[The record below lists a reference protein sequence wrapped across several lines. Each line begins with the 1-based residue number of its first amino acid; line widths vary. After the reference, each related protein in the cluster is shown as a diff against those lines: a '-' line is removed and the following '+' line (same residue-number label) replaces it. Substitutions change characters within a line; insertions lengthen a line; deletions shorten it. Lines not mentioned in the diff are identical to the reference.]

1 MSDSLPP
8 QGLQHDKLLCPPISP
23 RVYSNSCPLSWWP
36 LNHLILCRPFL
47 LLPLNFPS
55 IGVFSNESA
64 LHSRWPKNWSFNFS
78 ISSSNEYLGL
88 ISFRMDWFD
97 LLTVQGT
104 LKGLVQHQNS
114 EASIL
119 WCSDFFMVQ
128 LSHLYMT
135 TGKTIALTRRALVGK
150 VMSLLLNILSRLVIT
165 FLPGVSIF

>member
-1 MSDSLPP
+1 MDYVQPTDCSPWTRARQASLSFTIFQSLLKLMSVELAMPSHL
-8 QGLQHDKLLCPPISP
+8 
-23 RVYSNSCPLSWWP
+23 
-36 LNHLILCRPFL
+36 LILCHPFL

-104 LKGLVQHQNS
+104 LRSILQHHIS
-114 EASIL
+114 KASIL
-119 WCSDFFMVQ
+119 QCLAFFIVH
-128 LSHLYMT
+128 LSHPYLT
-135 TGKTIALTRRALVGK
+135 TGETIALTRWTFVSK
-150 VMSLLLNILSRLVIT
+150 VMSA
-165 FLPGVSIF
+165 F